1 MEHMSSFSTE
11 ESEMEKKDLLEEAMA
26 SIRRLKA
33 NRLQAAASAV
43 VLADAKRVLEI
54 ERARAETRAVE
65 AAGGEKNLGP
75 NAEARKR
82 ALVIAVA
89 EDEDFKKAMD
99 LWRRA
104 HLDHEANKAAAE
116 AEQARLAVLKAA
128 IRWAGEVQNEG
139 TDLA

>member
-11 ESEMEKKDLLEEAMA
+11 ESEMENEKKDLLE

-33 NRLQAAASAV
+33 NRLQAAAAAV
-43 VLADAKRVLEI
+43 VLADAKWALEV
-54 ERARAETRAVE
+54 ERAKAEARAVE

-82 ALVIAVA
+82 ALVIAIA

-104 HLDHEANKAAAE
+104 YLDHEAAKAEVE
-116 AEQARLAVLKAA
+116 AERERLAVLKAA